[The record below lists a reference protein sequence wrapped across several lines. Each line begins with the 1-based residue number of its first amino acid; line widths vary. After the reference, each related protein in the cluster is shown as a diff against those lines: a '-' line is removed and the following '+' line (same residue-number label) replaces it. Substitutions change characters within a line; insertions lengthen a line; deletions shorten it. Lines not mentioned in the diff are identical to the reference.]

1 MDYLDDMDM
10 IKIAK
15 QRIGGPTVKV
25 TIKELRAEVSR
36 ERKKTMGQ
44 AGLDGKGSVSGRA
57 RTAAARSQAAKRKAA

>member
-15 QRIGGPTVKV
+15 QRIGGSTVKV

-44 AGLDGKGSVSGRA
+44 AGLDGKGSVSGRT
-57 RTAAARSQAAKRKAA
+57 RTTAARSQAAKRKAA